1 MCVSLPCVSGHLRV
15 ASRRGRVRQGRE
27 ERRRRCAK
35 VESACEAH
43 RDELIDSL
51 LGDFPGR
58 HDDSASNTPRAVC
71 SSESSWLPV
80 SAGASGC
87 GRGRDG
93 GGWVRKSLSLARSA
107 RKCCD
112 ELRSRLRAAR
122 QHERREWEKGD
133 LARGNKRFAT
143 SNAQVLICSFQNRTR
158 TEPNTSGKPI
168 HRRTTTNTSKNT
180 AKQAAPRRLFG
191 LLGGNASVLVD
202 DVHVELSRALD
213 NRLAV
218 KGGHIVRNLRA
229 VPTVV
234 HHEQVK
240 VGDVVHDKLEETVG
254 EEVAGLLVGP
264 VADVGVGGQALEL
277 PAEAAINT
285 PRLPPRLLLG

>member
-122 QHERREWEKGD
+122 QHERESGKKVISRAATSASRRRTRRSSFVHFKIER
-133 LARGNKRFAT
+133 ARNPIRRGNPSTGA
-143 SNAQVLICSFQNRTR
+143 LPRTPLR
-158 TEPNTSGKPI
+158 TQPNG
-168 HRRTTTNTSKNT
+168 
-180 AKQAAPRRLFG
+180 AAPPLIR

-240 VGDVVHDKLEETVG
+240 VGDACARQT
-254 EEVAGLLVGP
+254 
-264 VADVGVGGQALEL
+264 
-277 PAEAAINT
+277 
-285 PRLPPRLLLG
+285 